1 VSHDVKQKKRM
12 DMRVWVSDEEA
23 LFVLAEALGVQCS
36 PPREDLRWTSPHGDE
51 PWVHCTWQ
59 GGVADL
65 LQLSLV
71 DAVRAGRSSSW
82 SAADT
87 LQLIY

>member
-51 PWVHCTWQ
+51 PWAHCTWQ

-65 LQLSLV
+65 LQWT
-71 DAVRAGRSSSW
+71 RSARGGLHPGPRPTHFS
-82 SAADT
+82 
-87 LQLIY
+87 